1 VEFVNFGA
9 QSAPLHRLPRVT
21 TPPPGSSSRA
31 GFRLLWSSTAASN
44 LADGMALVALPL
56 LALEGGAA
64 PAGVALITV
73 ALTLAWPL
81 LGLPAGWFVDRFPK
95 RVILLVGNLARGA
108 AFGGIAVWA
117 LLGTAPLWAIVAAA
131 AVYGVG
137 ETLVDTSLNA
147 SIPAVVPVER
157 RTRANAAI
165 EGAIT
170 VTNGLLGRPLA
181 GALIGLGFVVT
192 LGSVALLYVAGGM
205 LAVAIGALSAR
216 ATATDADA
224 DTDAD
229 AQPKVPLREG
239 LATLWRHPV
248 LRNLTILTSLANLV
262 WSMFEALFV
271 VYAVAPGPL
280 GLSPA
285 AYGLVLSLAALGGIA
300 SSLLGPVLVRRSPLR
315 VLLFV
320 DMFGTV
326 MLVLPVALGAP
337 LWVVVF
343 GIVMAAAGST
353 LWRIIVSS
361 YRQQEVEEHL
371 LGRVYSAYRVISW
384 GSLPI
389 GAGLASVIAAVADV
403 GAVFW
408 VASGIAA
415 AIAVLYVVLVWRHP
429 PRLEL

>member
-1 VEFVNFGA
+1 M
-9 QSAPLHRLPRVT
+9 T
-21 TPPPGSSSRA
+21 RA
-31 GFRLLWSSTAASN
+31 DFRLLWSSTAASN

-56 LALEGGAA
+56 LAVEGGAA

-81 LGLPAGWFVDRFPK
+81 VGLQAGWFVDRFPK
-95 RVILLVGNLARGA
+95 RVILLTGNVARGA
-108 AFGGIAVWA
+108 AFGGIAVWS
-117 LLGTAPLWAIVAAA
+117 LLGTAPLWALIAAA
-131 AVYGVG
+131 ALYGLG

-147 SIPAVVPVER
+147 SIPAVVPAER
-157 RTRANAAI
+157 RTQATAAI

-192 LGSVALLYVAGGM
+192 LGSVALLYVAAGV
-205 LAVAIGALSAR
+205 LAVAIARLSAR
-216 ATATDADA
+216 AVAADA
-224 DTDAD
+224 ET
-229 AQPKVPLREG
+229 QPRVRLRDG
-239 LATLWRHPV
+239 LGTLWRHPA

-280 GLSPA
+280 GLTPMV
-285 AYGLVLSLAALGGIA
+285 YGLVLSLAALGGIGA
-300 SSLLGPVLVRRSPLR
+300 SLLAPMLVRRAPL
-315 VLLFV
+315 VLLLFV
-320 DMFGTV
+320 DMIGTLL
-326 MLVLPVALGAP
+326 LVLPVAVGAP
-337 LWVVVF
+337 LGAVVA
-343 GIVMAAAGST
+343 GIVLAATGST

-389 GAGLASVIAAVADV
+389 GAGIAAVVAGVAGV

-415 AIAVLYVVLVWRHP
+415 AIGVLFVVLVPRHP
-429 PRLEL
+429 PRLHHSSHV

>member
-1 VEFVNFGA
+1 MA
-9 QSAPLHRLPRVT
+9 
-21 TPPPGSSSRA
+21 RA
-31 GFRLLWSSTAASN
+31 DFRLLWSSTAASN

-56 LALEGGAA
+56 LAVEGGAT

-81 LGLPAGWFVDRFPK
+81 VGLQAGWFVDRFPK
-95 RVILLVGNLARGA
+95 RVILLTGNVARGA
-108 AFGGIAVWA
+108 AFGGIAAWSLV
-117 LLGTAPLWAIVAAA
+117 GTSPLWAIIAAA
-131 AVYGVG
+131 ALYGLG

-147 SIPAVVPVER
+147 SIPAVVPAER
-157 RTRANAAI
+157 RTQATSAI

-192 LGSVALLYVAGGM
+192 LGSVALLYVAAGV
-205 LAVAIGALSAR
+205 LAVAITRLSAR
-216 ATATDADA
+216 AMAADA
-224 DTDAD
+224 ETH
-229 AQPKVPLREG
+229 PRVRLREG
-239 LATLWRHPV
+239 LATLWRHPA

-280 GLSPA
+280 GLTPMV
-285 AYGLVLSLAALGGIA
+285 YGLVLSLAALGGIGA
-300 SSLLGPVLVRRSPLR
+300 SLLAPMLVRRAPL
-315 VLLFV
+315 VLLLFV
-320 DMFGTV
+320 DMVGTL

-337 LWVVVF
+337 LGVVVA
-343 GIVMAAAGST
+343 GIVLAATGST

-384 GSLPI
+384 GSLPV
-389 GAGLASVIAAVADV
+389 GAGIAAVVAGAAGV

-408 VASGIAA
+408 VASGIA
-415 AIAVLYVVLVWRHP
+415 VLICVLFVVLVPRHP
-429 PRLEL
+429 PRLHHSSHV

>member
-1 VEFVNFGA
+1 
-9 QSAPLHRLPRVT
+9 
-21 TPPPGSSSRA
+21 
-31 GFRLLWSSTAASN
+31 LLWSSTAASN

-64 PAGVALITV
+64 PAGVAIITV
-73 ALTLAWPL
+73 AMTLAWPL
-81 LGLPAGWFVDRFPK
+81 VGLQAGWFVDRFPK
-95 RVILLVGNLARGA
+95 RVILLAGNLARGA

-147 SIPAVVPVER
+147 SIPAVVPIER
-157 RTRANAAI
+157 RTRANSAI

-170 VTNGLLGRPLA
+170 VTNGLVGRPLA

-192 LGSVALLYVAGGM
+192 FGTVAALYLAGGV
-205 LAVAIGALSAR
+205 LAAAIVALSAR
-216 ATATDADA
+216 APATDAVEPASDQLGA
-224 DTDAD
+224 GQAVRGGQA
-229 AQPKVPLREG
+229 AQPRVRLRDG
-239 LATLWRHPV
+239 LATLWRHRT

-280 GLSPA
+280 GLTPT
-285 AYGLVLSLAALGGIA
+285 AYGLVLSLAALGGIGA
-300 SSLLGPVLVRRSPLR
+300 SLLGPLLIRRSPL
-315 VLLFV
+315 VLLLFV
-320 DMFGTV
+320 DMIGTLL
-326 MLVLPVALGAP
+326 LVLPVALGAP
-337 LWVVVF
+337 LPVVVA
-343 GIVMAAAGST
+343 GIVLAASGST

-361 YRQQEVEEHL
+361 YRQQEVEEQL

-389 GAGLASVIAAVADV
+389 GAGIAAVVAAVAGV

-415 AIAVLYVVLVWRHP
+415 AITVLFVVLVPRHP
-429 PRLEL
+429 PRLG

>member
-1 VEFVNFGA
+1 MV
-9 QSAPLHRLPRVT
+9 
-21 TPPPGSSSRA
+21 
-31 GFRLLWSSTAASN
+31 
-44 LADGMALVALPL
+44 LVALPL
-56 LALEGGAA
+56 LALDGGAA

-81 LGLPAGWFVDRFPK
+81 LGLHAGWFVDRFPK
-95 RVILLVGNLARGA
+95 RVILLTGNLARGA

-181 GALIGLGFVVT
+181 GALIGLGFVIT
-192 LGSVALLYVAGGM
+192 LGSVALLYVAGAV
-205 LAVAIGALSAR
+205 LAVAIAALSVR
-216 ATATDADA
+216 APAPEAEA
-224 DTDAD
+224 KAE
-229 AQPKVPLREG
+229 AEAEAEPKVRLRDG

-280 GLSPA
+280 GLTPT

-300 SSLLGPVLVRRSPLR
+300 SSLLGPMLVRRSPLR
-315 VLLFV
+315 LLLFV
-320 DMFGTV
+320 DMIGTV
-326 MLVLPVALGAP
+326 MLVLPIAIGAP
-337 LWVVVF
+337 LWLVVA
-343 GIVMAAAGST
+343 GIVMAAGGST

-361 YRQQEVEEHL
+361 YRQQEVEERL

-389 GAGLASVIAAVADV
+389 GAGLASAIAAIAGV

-429 PRLEL
+429 PRLDAGSAN